1 MANWAGQRPGPEL
14 KTQLGNL
21 KPTRTRTYVHT
32 NCARMGSLTNL
43 DFASYEKQ
51 WDYDIYQTND
61 AGDIGFSKICFGS
74 VVNPM
79 VLATCTLDML

>member
-1 MANWAGQRPGPEL
+1 
-14 KTQLGNL
+14 
-21 KPTRTRTYVHT
+21 
-32 NCARMGSLTNL
+32 MGSLTNL